1 MIQKQTWK
9 DEIRILI
16 TDEENLGS
24 VQISIP
30 LYVSDIF
37 GKTEALIYALF
48 VDGTH
53 RRCGVAKHL
62 LQLAEQQAKQNG
74 VKTIGLEFNKD
85 ESDRFVLDWYLRSGY
100 KPFNKKSNLLIKKLE
115 G

>member
-1 MIQKQTWK
+1 MIQKQAWK

-16 TDEENLGS
+16 TDEENHGS

-30 LYVSDIF
+30 LYVSGIF
-37 GKTEALIYALF
+37 GKADALIYALF
-48 VDGTH
+48 VDDTH

-62 LQLAEQQAKQNG
+62 LQLAEQQAKLNG
-74 VKTIGLEFNKD
+74 VKTIGLEYNKD
-85 ESDRFVLDWYLRSGY
+85 ESDRFVLDWYLRSSY

-115 G
+115 E

>member
-1 MIQKQTWK
+1 MIQKQTWN

-37 GKTEALIYALF
+37 GKADALIYALW
-48 VDGTH
+48 VDVAH
-53 RRCGVAKHL
+53 RRQGVAQQL
-62 LQLAEQQAKQNG
+62 LQLAEQQAKLNG
-74 VKTIGLEFNKD
+74 VKTIGLEFNK
-85 ESDRFVLDWYLRSGY
+85 ESDRFVLDWYLSNGY
-100 KPFNKKSNLLIKKLE
+100 KPFDKVSNLLIKKL
-115 G
+115 

>member
-16 TDEENLGS
+16 TDEENLSS

-37 GKTEALIYALF
+37 GKADALIYALW
-48 VDGTH
+48 VDVVY
-53 RRCGVAKHL
+53 RRNGVAQRL
-62 LQLAEQQAKQNG
+62 LQLAEQQAKLNG
-74 VKTIGLEFNKD
+74 VKKIGLEFDKD

-100 KPFNKKSNLLIKKLE
+100 KPFDKKSNLLIKKI
-115 G
+115 

>member
-16 TDEENLGS
+16 TDEENHGS

-37 GKTEALIYALF
+37 GKADALIYALF
-48 VDGTH
+48 VDNNH
-53 RRCGVAKHL
+53 RRNGVAKHL
-62 LQLAEQQAKQNG
+62 LQLAEQQAKLNG
-74 VKTIGLEFNKD
+74 VKTIGLEFVKD

-100 KPFNKKSNLLIKKLE
+100 KPFCKKSNLLIKKLE
-115 G
+115 D

>member
-1 MIQKQTWK
+1 MIQKQIWK

-16 TDEENLGS
+16 TDEEHLGS

-37 GKTEALIYALF
+37 GKADALIYSLF
-48 VDGTH
+48 VDKNH
-53 RRCGVAKHL
+53 RRNGVAQHL
-62 LQLAEQQAKQNG
+62 LQLVEQQARLNG
-74 VKTIGLEFNKD
+74 VKTIGLKFNKE

-100 KPFNKKSNLLIKKLE
+100 KPFNKKSNLLIKTLE
-115 G
+115 D